1 MDDID
6 LFIGA
11 MSERPA
17 KGALVSQTFQEIIAD
32 QFQKL
37 KRGDR
42 FFYDLAGQPSSFTAG
57 ITYLKQWQLYLHLF
71 HCFRFWSVEQ
81 LQQIRQ
87 TSFARLVCDNSHV
100 ESTQPLVFKFASP
113 MLV

>member
-11 MSERPA
+11 VSERPA
-17 KGALVSQTFQEIIAD
+17 EGALVGETFQEIIAD

-57 ITYLKQWQLYLHLF
+57 ITKK
-71 HCFRFWSVEQ
+71 
-81 LQQIRQ
+81 I
-87 TSFARLVCDNSHV
+87 
-100 ESTQPLVFKFASP
+100 
-113 MLV
+113 